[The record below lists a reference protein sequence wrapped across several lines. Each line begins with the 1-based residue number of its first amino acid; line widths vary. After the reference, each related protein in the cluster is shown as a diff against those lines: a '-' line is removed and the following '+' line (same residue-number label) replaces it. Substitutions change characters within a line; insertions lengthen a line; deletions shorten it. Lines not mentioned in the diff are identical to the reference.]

1 MINLVPQCAKCG
13 SPVSDLVE
21 PEIQEHGE
29 VKPGHYIDSIWICY
43 ECSQFSED
51 HGQAKERDNYN
62 DNEKIE
68 QIGKASATDVSPNTP
83 RADET

>member
-21 PEIQEHGE
+21 PEIQEQGE
-29 VKPGHYIDSIWICY
+29 VKHGHYINSIWICD
-43 ECSQFSED
+43 ECSQLSENQR
-51 HGQAKERDNYN
+51 QAKERDNY
-62 DNEKIE
+62 DDSEKIE

>member
-29 VKPGHYIDSIWICY
+29 VKPGHYIDSIWICD

-51 HGQAKERDNYN
+51 HRQAKERDNYN
-62 DNEKIE
+62 DSEKR
-68 QIGKASATDVSPNTP
+68 QQTGKASTTDVSPNSP

>member
-29 VKPGHYIDSIWICY
+29 VKAGHYISSTWICD
-43 ECSQFSED
+43 ECSQL
-51 HGQAKERDNYN
+51 N
-62 DNEKIE
+62 DPEKIE
-68 QIGKASATDVSPNTP
+68 QIWKASATDVSPNTP